1 MLLHN
6 SHDPRFRQPAGPAPA
21 GTPVTF
27 RFFSDEAA
35 CVILRTWT
43 DRELAYPMHLHNT
56 AWEITLTLPSTPGL
70 LWYDFIIYHQDG
82 RILRYG
88 NQPDM
93 QGGEGR
99 VCQGEFFSF
108 QLTIYDPAFQTP
120 SFIQGANIYQIF
132 PDRFHRA
139 PTKAAD
145 DRSDRYIH
153 ETWDEDLLPFS
164 APQGGQHKELDFFGG
179 TLTGIQEKLPYLKS
193 LGVDVIYLNPI
204 FRARSNHRYDTGDYT
219 CIDPLLGTEEEFRT
233 LCAAA
238 KAQGMAIILD
248 GVFSH
253 TGEDSKY
260 FNRFGHYNSV
270 GACQGEASPYY
281 RWYTF
286 KGSLEDYESW
296 WGIRSLPA
304 CRKEEPSFQQF
315 MLDGQTGIVPRWI
328 KAGSSGWR
336 LDVADELPMDFLRKL
351 RRAAKAAN
359 PQALVL
365 GEVWEDA
372 SAKVSYGE
380 LRCYCTGDTLDSV
393 MNYPLRDAVLTF
405 VTGQSTAY
413 DLARLIC
420 HQAEVYPPVFRY
432 SLMNLLGSHDRP
444 RALNTLCGQDGQG
457 MDKAQQESLRL
468 SPAEYELAV
477 RRYKLCIDILC
488 ALPGCPTIYYGDEAG
503 LTGCADPFCR
513 RPFPW
518 NHMDSNLHDFVAAKL
533 THHRESDVLRYGHC
547 TVEALDDDTLTITRY
562 LDGTDALGR
571 STTYQAQEVFTI
583 RR

>member
-43 DRELAYPMHLHNT
+43 DRELAYPMHRHDT
-56 AWEITLTLPSTPGL
+56 AWEITLTLPSTRDL

-99 VCQGEFFSF
+99 VCQGEVSSF

-444 RALNTLCGQDGQG
+444 RALNTLCGRDGQG

-547 TVEALDDDTLTITRY
+547 TVEALDNDTLTITRY

>member
-43 DRELAYPMHLHNT
+43 DRELAYPMHPHDT
-56 AWEITLTLPSTPGL
+56 TWELTLTLPGTPGL
-70 LWYDFIIYHQDG
+70 LWYDFIIYHRDG

-88 NQPDM
+88 NQADM

-99 VCQGEFFSF
+99 VCQGDVTSF
-108 QLTIYDPAFQTP
+108 QLTVYDPAFQTP
-120 SFIQGANIYQIF
+120 AFIQGANIYQIF
-132 PDRFHRA
+132 PDRFYRA
-139 PTKAAD
+139 PTAAAD
-145 DRSDRYIH
+145 DRRDRYIH
-153 ETWDEDLLPFS
+153 EAWEEELLPFS

-219 CIDPLLGTEEEFRT
+219 CIDPLLGTEEEFRA
-233 LCAAA
+233 LCDAA
-238 KAQGMAIILD
+238 KAQGISIILD

-253 TGEDSKY
+253 TGEDSRY
-260 FNRFGHYNSV
+260 FNRFGHYDSI
-270 GACQGEASPYY
+270 GAYQGEASPYY
-281 RWYTF
+281 NWYTF
-286 KGSLEDYESW
+286 KDSREDYESW

-304 CRKEEPSFQQF
+304 CRKEEPGFQQF
-315 MLDGQTGIVPRWI
+315 MLDSKTGIVPRWI

-336 LDVADELPMDFLRKL
+336 LDVADELPMDFLRKI
-351 RRAAKAAN
+351 RRTAKATN

-393 MNYPLRDAVLTF
+393 MNYPLRDAILAF
-405 VTGQSTAY
+405 VTGQQTAY
-413 DLARLIC
+413 DLARLIR
-420 HQAEVYPPVFRY
+420 HQAEVYPPAFRY

-444 RALNTLCGQDGQG
+444 RALNTLCGRDGQG
-457 MDKAQQESLRL
+457 LSKEQQESIRL

-518 NHMDSNLHDFVAAKL
+518 NHMDSHLHDFVAAKL
-533 THHRESDVLRYGHC
+533 THHQESDVLRYGHC
-547 TVEALDDDTLTITRY
+547 TVDALDDDTLTITRF
-562 LDGTDALGR
+562 LDGTDALGHPADR
-571 STTYQAQEVFTI
+571 HAQEVFTI

>member
-1 MLLHN
+1 MLLHD
-6 SHDPRFRQPAGPAPA
+6 SHNPRFRQPAGPAPA
-21 GTPVTF
+21 GASITF
-27 RFFSDEAA
+27 RFLCDEAA
-35 CVILRTWT
+35 CVVLRTWT
-43 DRELAYPMHLHNT
+43 DKELAYPMT
-56 AWEITLTLPSTPGL
+56 PDGATWSVPLTLPDTPGL
-70 LWYDFIIYHQDG
+70 LWYDFIIYRQDG
-82 RILRYG
+82 RVLRYG
-88 NQPDM
+88 NQADL

-99 VCQGEFFSF
+99 VWQDGLHSF

-120 SFIQGANIYQIF
+120 GFIQGANIYQIF

-139 PTKAAD
+139 PTASVD
-145 DRSDRYIH
+145 DRTDRFLH
-153 ETWDEDLLPFS
+153 ESWDDDLLPLS
-164 APQGGQHKELDFFGG
+164 DPRGGQHKELDFFGG
-179 TLTGIQEKLPYLKS
+179 TLTGIVEKLPYLKN

-219 CIDPLLGTEEEFRT
+219 CVDPLLGTNGEFQA

-238 KAQGMAIILD
+238 KAQGISVLLD

-253 TGEDSKY
+253 TGEDSVY
-260 FNRFGHYNSV
+260 FNHFGHYSSV
-270 GACQGEASPYY
+270 GAYQGEESPYY

-286 KGSLEDYESW
+286 KGSREDYESW
-296 WGIRSLPA
+296 WGIHSLPA
-304 CRKEEPSFQQF
+304 CRKDEPSFQQF
-315 MLDGQTGIVPRWI
+315 ILGEKDGIVPRWI
-328 KAGSSGWR
+328 RAGASGWR

-351 RRAAKAAN
+351 RRRVKSAN

-393 MNYPLRDAVLTF
+393 MNYPLRDAILAF
-405 VTGQSTAY
+405 ATGRGTARE
-413 DLARLIC
+413 LARLIR
-420 HQAEVYPPVFRY
+420 HQAEVYPPAFRY

-444 RALNTLCGQDGQG
+444 RALNTLCARDGQG
-457 MDKAQQESLRL
+457 MDKAQQEAVRL
-468 SPAEYELAV
+468 SPGEYELAV
-477 RRYKLCIDILC
+477 QRYKMCIDILC

-518 NHMDSNLHDFVAAKL
+518 GHVDKSLHDYVAAKL

-547 TVEALDDDTLTITRY
+547 LVDAMDDDTLVITRY

-571 STTYQAQEVFTI
+571 DSSCHSREVFTI